1 ISSTQDET
9 VPERKSMLVEKKKSR
24 SAEIPMA
31 SLADIAFL
39 LLIFFLVTTTI
50 DVDKGIGLTLPAK
63 GEQTEVRSKNIAN
76 LLINEQGEV
85 LLDDELVQL
94 EEINNLIT
102 QKLEENDK
110 LIVSV
115 KTDRKTKY
123 DVYVRV
129 LDQLKIANA
138 TRISIAE
145 PEK

>member
-1 ISSTQDET
+1 
-9 VPERKSMLVEKKKSR
+9 MLVEKKKTR
-24 SAEIPMA
+24 MVEIPSA

-63 GEQTEVRSKNIAN
+63 GEETQVRTKNITN
-76 LLINEQGEV
+76 LLVNAQGQV
-85 LLDDELVQL
+85 LLDN
-94 EEINNLIT
+94 EIVPVHDINRMIRE
-102 QKLEENDK
+102 KLQQNEN

-115 KTDRKTKY
+115 KTDRETKY
-123 DVYVRV
+123 DVFVQV

-138 TRISIAE
+138 SRISIAE